1 MKVDYGM
8 VILTVSFIG
17 LLAWAIIFN
26 VKRDRLDKKTIVQ
39 LRVEEKDIDHDQ
51 RFVLYAVQKDG
62 EEYIMNKDRAMTIEE
77 MEVYFTSEMEKLC
90 TK

>member
-8 VILTVSFIG
+8 VILTLSFIG
-17 LLAWAIIFN
+17 LLAWAIIYN